1 MSTPY
6 ALNQKHTI
14 PARSGAAVPVQ
25 KGQTI
30 TVFNTH
36 GTQVVDFWGFTVP
49 TPGGD
54 SKTFPTWTS
63 MSHTRATITR
73 LTPVE
78 GDTLMSSTRLPML
91 KMVKDTTP
99 GIHDTLMAACDRERY
114 HLLGVPR
121 DQYHESCTDNL
132 HDAVAKDTPSYKL
145 PEHMTAPQP
154 LNLFMNI
161 PVVPLDQSKARAED
175 NRTAGADLQ
184 FARPVGPKGG
194 SVTFEALVDCVCVM
208 SACPQDIL
216 KINDQNPTEAHFIV
230 EG

>member
-1 MSTPY
+1 MSSPY
-6 ALNQKHTI
+6 ALNTKHTI
-14 PARSGAAVPVQ
+14 QARSGAAVPVS

-36 GTQVVDFWGFTVP
+36 GTQVVDFWGFTMP
-49 TPGGD
+49 TSG
-54 SKTFPTWTS
+54 STLPTWTS
-63 MSHTRATITR
+63 MSHTRATLTR

-78 GDTLMSSTRLPML
+78 GDTLMSSTRLPVL
-91 KMVKDTTP
+91 KMIKDTTP

-132 HDAVAKDTPSYKL
+132 HNAIAKDTPYQL

-161 PVVPLDQSKARAED
+161 PVVPLDPSQARAAD

>member
-1 MSTPY
+1 MASPY
-6 ALNQKHTI
+6 APNTKHTI
-14 PARSGAAVPVQ
+14 PARSGVAVPVS
-25 KGQTI
+25 KSQTI
-30 TVFNTH
+30 TVINTH
-36 GTQVVDFWGFTVP
+36 GTQVIDFWAFTLP
-49 TPGGD
+49 T
-54 SKTFPTWTS
+54 SSSSSTLPTWTS
-63 MSHTRATITR
+63 MSHTRPTITR
-73 LTPVE
+73 LSPLP
-78 GDTLMSSTRLPML
+78 GDTLMSNTRLPIL
-91 KMVKDTTP
+91 KMTKDTTP
-99 GIHDTLMAACDRERY
+99 GVHDTLMAACDRERY

-132 HDAVAKDTPSYKL
+132 HNAIAKDTSYKL
-145 PEHMTAPQP
+145 PEYMTAPQP

-161 PVVPLDQSKARAED
+161 PVVPLSESEARAAD

-216 KINDQNPTEAHFIV
+216 KINDQNPTEAHFII